1 MKRYLPTRHMLIVAG
16 LAGVI
21 VGALHGVAYVVGS
34 SGLSNLAW
42 SLTAVPLYQL
52 FGSYLHQIGAACDSL
67 FSRFDGAN

>member
-42 SLTAVPLYQL
+42 SLTAVPAYQL
-52 FGSYLHQIGAACDSL
+52 FGGYLYQIAGACNDWL
-67 FSRFDGAN
+67 SRFDGAN

>member
-42 SLTAVPLYQL
+42 SLTAVPAYQL
-52 FGSYLHQIGAACDSL
+52 FGGYLYQIAGACNDWL
-67 FSRFDGAN
+67 SRFDAQ

>member
-1 MKRYLPTRHMLIVAG
+1 MKRFLPTRHMLIVAG
-16 LAGVI
+16 LASVI
-21 VGALHGVAYVVGS
+21 VSALHGVAYVVGS

-52 FGSYLHQIGAACDSL
+52 FGSYLHQAGAGIDTW